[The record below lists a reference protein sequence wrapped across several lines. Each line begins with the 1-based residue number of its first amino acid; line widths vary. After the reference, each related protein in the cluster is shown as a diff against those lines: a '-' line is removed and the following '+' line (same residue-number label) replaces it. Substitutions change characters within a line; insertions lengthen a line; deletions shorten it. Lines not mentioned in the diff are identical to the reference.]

1 MTRRRLVIGAAVLA
15 VAVLVITSLPSGDGL
30 GHSQPSGPPVAAP
43 KQPTEVKLTAA
54 DRRGINRTLDEFVPL
69 AVRREDPQKAF
80 ALTTT
85 TLHGTAR
92 PADWKDGTMPV
103 LAYPAAGKHWH
114 GWKLDFAYPRQ
125 VELELELHPPDHS
138 KLGLIAFSVGM
149 KKQHGRWLV
158 DTFTPAATF
167 QPAGAKAN
175 IQAEPDFSPK
185 AKASAHSGSP
195 LSQRWQ
201 LLPVLVFGAPLIAA
215 VVLGVVLLV
224 RSRLRRP
231 APVESL
237 DDYYQ
242 RLGGG

>member
-1 MTRRRLVIGAAVLA
+1 MTRRRILIAAAVVGV
-15 VAVLVITSLPSGDGL
+15 VAVVVTSLPSGDGL
-30 GHSQPSGPPVAAP
+30 GHSQPTGPPQAVP
-43 KQPTEVKLTAA
+43 KQPTEVPLTAA
-54 DRRGINRTLDEFVPL
+54 NRRGINRTLDEFVPL

-85 TLHGTAR
+85 TLHGTAK
-92 PADWKDGTMPV
+92 PADWKGGTMPV
-103 LAYPAAGKHWH
+103 LAYPAVGKHFH
-114 GWKLDFAYPRQ
+114 GWRLDFAYPRQ

-138 KLGLIAFSVGM
+138 KLGLIAFSVGL

-167 QPAGAKAN
+167 QPAGTKAN

-185 AKASAHSGSP
+185 AKASPHSGSP

-201 LLPVLVFGAPLIAA
+201 LLPILLFGAPLFAA
-215 VVLGVVLLV
+215 AALGVVALV
-224 RSRLRRP
+224 RWRMRRP
-231 APVESL
+231 APAESL

-242 RLGGG
+242 RLGGR